1 MPKSLSY
8 KDVPGQPFPVSSAKQ
23 DAPKIRKQLLEY
35 HRSLIERLT
44 KLDPTIGYGYR
55 PDLVVTPN
63 EVMEI
68 PEMGWHINVY
78 KEPLEALRNLIT
90 QIENHIQVVKSGGQ
104 V

>member
-8 KDVPGQPFPVSSAKQ
+8 KDVPAQPFPVSSAKQ

-35 HRSLIERLT
+35 HKSLIERLT
-44 KLDPTIGYGYR
+44 KLDPTVGYGYR

-63 EVMEI
+63 EVMES
-68 PEMGWHINVY
+68 EVGWDVKVY
-78 KEPLEALRNLIT
+78 SEPLESLRNLIT